1 MINIDSINDMA
12 RQFSAKLPPETK
24 KFKKELDKNFRAVLQ
39 SVFSKLELVT
49 REEFNVQKGVLAKTR
64 AKLNILE
71 KTITELEKH
80 SPKTKVKKKGK

>member
-12 RQFSAKLPPETK
+12 RQFSAKLPPEAK

-80 SPKTKVKKKGK
+80 SSKTKVKKKGK